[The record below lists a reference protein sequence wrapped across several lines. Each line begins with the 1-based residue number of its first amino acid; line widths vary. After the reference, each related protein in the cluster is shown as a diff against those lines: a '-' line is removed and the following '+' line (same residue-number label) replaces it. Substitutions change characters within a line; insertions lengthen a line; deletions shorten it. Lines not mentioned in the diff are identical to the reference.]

1 MAESA
6 EKREP
11 IGINTLKS
19 KVGRARRA
27 SSGDCQAIFEVRHDD
42 LLEQLG
48 ELADGSFHVDTRSE
62 MVFAE
67 ALIELLNRTR
77 KMKMN
82 Y

>member
-11 IGINTLKS
+11 IRINTFG

-27 SSGDCQAIFEVRHDD
+27 SSGDCQAIFEIRHDD

-48 ELADGSFHVDTRSE
+48 ELADGSFHVDSSSE